1 MRSGDGPAER
11 TNWPIYSKIEMTA
24 RGRILVVDD
33 EPSITDFIA
42 LGLRHEGYQVQTAA
56 DGRLGLRAVD
66 DFKPDLVIV
75 DVMMPRLDGFE
86 LTRAIAGEPR
96 RGIIILSARD
106 ETTDRIHGLEL
117 GADDYLVKPFDF
129 AELLARVRAVLR
141 RRNPDLSRMVQA
153 GDLTIDTATREVKIG
168 DRAIELSVREYDLL
182 HYLAANCDQVLP
194 RQRILD
200 EVWGY
205 NFFGD
210 ENNVE
215 VYIRYLRQKLG
226 DLDHSRIQTV
236 RGVGYRLRPMIAAA
250 PAARGGEGAA
260 TEAEE
265 PA

>member
-1 MRSGDGPAER
+1 
-11 TNWPIYSKIEMTA
+11 MTE

-33 EPSITDFIA
+33 EPSITDFIQ
-42 LGLRHEGYQVQTAA
+42 LGLSHEGYEVATAA
-56 DGRLGLRAVD
+56 DGRQGLRAVD
-66 DFKPDLVIV
+66 DFKPDLVIL

-86 LTRAIAGEPR
+86 LCQAIAGEPR

-117 GADDYLVKPFDF
+117 GADDYLVKPFEF

-141 RRNPDLSRMVQA
+141 RRQPDLNRVVTV
-153 GDLTIDTATREVKIG
+153 GDLSIDTATREVRVG
-168 DRAIELSVREYDLL
+168 DRQLELSVREYDLL
-182 HYLAANCDQVLP
+182 HFLAVHADEVLL

-226 DLDHSRIQTV
+226 DTDHQRIQTV
-236 RGVGYRLRPMIAAA
+236 RGVGYRLHAVSGVAQA
-250 PAARGGEGAA
+250 
-260 TEAEE
+260 
-265 PA
+265 

>member
-1 MRSGDGPAER
+1 
-11 TNWPIYSKIEMTA
+11 MTE

-33 EPSITDFIA
+33 EPAITDFIA
-42 LGLRHEGYQVQTAA
+42 LGLHHEGYEVATAG
-56 DGRLGLRAVD
+56 DGHQGLRAVD
-66 DFKPDLVIV
+66 EFKPDLVIL

-86 LTRAIAGEPR
+86 LCRAIAGEPR

-117 GADDYLVKPFDF
+117 GADDYLVKPFEF
-129 AELLARVRAVLR
+129 GELLARVKAVLR
-141 RRNPDLSRMVQA
+141 RRTPDLKRVVEV
-153 GDLTIDTATREVKIG
+153 GDLTIDTATREVRVG
-168 DRAIELSVREYDLL
+168 ERQLDLSVREYDLL
-182 HYLAANCDQVLP
+182 HFLAAHADEVVL

-226 DLDHSRIQTV
+226 DADHLRIQTV
-236 RGVGYRLRPMIAAA
+236 RGVGYRLHAV
-250 PAARGGEGAA
+250 GGVAQA
-260 TEAEE
+260 
-265 PA
+265 